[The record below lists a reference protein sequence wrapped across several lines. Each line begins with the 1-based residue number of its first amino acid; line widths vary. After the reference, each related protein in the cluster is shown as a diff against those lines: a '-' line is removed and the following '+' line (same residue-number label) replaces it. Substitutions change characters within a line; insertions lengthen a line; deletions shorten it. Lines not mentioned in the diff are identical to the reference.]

1 MGNSQRRE
9 GMDISAFFG
18 FLRRRG
24 LIILLA
30 VIVGAIAGYAIS
42 KSKADEYTGSATLL
56 LRGNSTNQQQA
67 QFEPGVPDAAQDR
80 ESLVTSDPVRARAI
94 RQLTPALGRAQAT
107 KLVKKADA
115 TSSQDASTVD
125 ISIDAPTA
133 KAAAAVP
140 NALGRATIGYRK
152 DTEIAR
158 VNRALKVAQNELDK
172 AGSNSPSSVTLTQN
186 VQNLRQTVATADGD
200 ADLTA
205 RATTPDSPSSPK
217 PKRDA
222 LIGAFAGLLIGFILA
237 MVREQLDRRLKQPKD
252 LEDVFGLPV
261 LASVPRSRAFSSSN
275 NKALDQ
281 LPPGEAESFQMLRAN
296 LHFLHT
302 DKLLKSVVVTSPGVG
317 DGKSTI
323 SVNLAKADA
332 SVGQRV
338 LLIEADMRRP
348 RLGGLLGIDSQ
359 HGLAAYLSDPS
370 VSFDDVA
377 NSFPVTNRTNGHGAP
392 STMDVIV
399 AGSVPSNP
407 SELINS
413 QRMRDLVKEAEENYD
428 PVVIDTSPA
437 GMVADAIPLMS
448 EATAVLIVG
457 RVGRA
462 TGSEAGSLRQQLERI
477 DAPTFGLVA
486 NFAGS
491 ESAYGYY

>member
-1 MGNSQRRE
+1 
-9 GMDISAFFG
+9 MDISAFFG

-24 LIILLA
+24 LIIVLA
-30 VIVGAIAGYAIS
+30 VLVGGIAGYAIS
-42 KSKADEYTGSATLL
+42 KSKANAYTGTATLL
-56 LRGNSTNQQQA
+56 LRGSSNAQPQA
-67 QFEPGVPDAAQDR
+67 PFAPGVPTAAQDR
-80 ESLVTSDPVRARAI
+80 EAVVTSDPVRVRAI
-94 RQLTPALGRAQAT
+94 RRLAPTLGKAQAT
-107 KLVKKADA
+107 KLVKQAKA
-115 TSSQDASTVD
+115 TSSQDASTVQIE
-125 ISIDAPTA
+125 ISAPTA

-140 NALGRATIGYRK
+140 NALGAATIADRK
-152 DTEIAR
+152 DTTVAR
-158 VNRALKVAQNELDK
+158 VDRALKVAQNELNK
-172 AGSNSPSSVTLTQN
+172 AGSNSPSSATLQQD
-186 VQNLRQTVATADGD
+186 VQNLRQTKATADGD

-205 RATTPDSPSSPK
+205 RATPPGSPSSPK
-217 PKRDA
+217 PSRDA
-222 LIGAFAGLLIGFILA
+222 LIGAFAGLLVGFILA

-261 LASVPRSRAFSSSN
+261 LAAVPRSRAFSNSN
-275 NKALDQ
+275 GKALDQ

-302 DKLLKSVVVTSPGVG
+302 DKELKSVVVTSPGVG
-317 DGKSTI
+317 DGKSTV

-348 RLGGLLGIDSQ
+348 RLGGLLGIDSE
-359 HGLAAYLSDPS
+359 HGLAAYLSDPA

-377 NSFPVTNRTNGHGAP
+377 NSFPVTNRTNGGGAP
-392 STMDVIV
+392 ATMDVIV
-399 AGSVPSNP
+399 AGKVPSNP

-413 QRMRDLVKEAEENYD
+413 QRMRDLLTQAEAQYD
-428 PVVIDTSPA
+428 LVVVDTSPA

-448 EATAVLIVG
+448 QATAVLIVG
-457 RVGRA
+457 RVGRV

-491 ESAYGYY
+491 DSAYGYY